1 MRRRATLSTL
11 RNAARTQGRRSQL
24 FYWFWP
30 DTRLRRHWW
39 RAFRRASAVT
49 RVIFGVG
56 VVLALSFSVNW
67 IYQVIRKPSELLF
80 PVSGTLYKTPSETWR
95 QYAPIFRKYA
105 TNVITPDL
113 LAAIAQVEGSG
124 NPVVRTYWRWAWT
137 SQPFEVYRPAS
148 SAVGMYQITD
158 GTFAVA
164 RRLCIHNHTV
174 AEDGPWN
181 SWRSCWFN
189 SLYARVLPAH
199 AVELTSAYLD
209 RSVANILARHRMA
222 SATLKHK
229 QELAAAI
236 HLCGAGAGDDF
247 ARRGFRFIDRQR
259 CGDHDA
265 RVYLAQV
272 EAMQGVFDRLAA
284 RSPSELP

>member
-1 MRRRATLSTL
+1 
-11 RNAARTQGRRSQL
+11 
-24 FYWFWP
+24 
-30 DTRLRRHWW
+30 
-39 RAFRRASAVT
+39 
-49 RVIFGVG
+49 VG
-56 VVLALSFSVNW
+56 VLLTLSFSINW

-124 NPVVRTYWRWAWT
+124 NPVVRTYWRWSWT

-158 GTFAVA
+158 GTFAEA
-164 RRLCIHNHTV
+164 RRFCIHNHTV

-181 SWRSCWFN
+181 DWRSCWFN
-189 SLYARVLPAH
+189 SLYARVFPTH

-209 RSVANILARHRMA
+209 RSVANILARHRMT
-222 SATLKHK
+222 SATLKRK
-229 QELAAAI
+229 QELAALI
-236 HLCGAGAGDDF
+236 HLCGAGAGDEYV
-247 ARRGFRFIDRQR
+247 RRGFRMIEGQR

-265 RVYLAQV
+265 RLYLARV
-272 EAMQGVFDRLAA
+272 ETMKAVFDRLAA
-284 RSPSELP
+284 RSSSDLP

>member
-1 MRRRATLSTL
+1 MPSLSASRSARRKTGRTHRRRFRLSRL
-11 RNAARTQGRRSQL
+11 WPNA
-24 FYWFWP
+24 
-30 DTRLRRHWW
+30 RLRRRWW
-39 RAFRRASAVT
+39 RAFRRASPVT
-49 RVIFGVG
+49 KVIISVG
-56 VVLALSFSVNW
+56 VVLTLSFSINW
-67 IYQVIRKPSELLF
+67 IYQVVRKTSEQIF

-95 QYAPIFRKYA
+95 EYAPIFKEYA

-124 NPVVRTYWRWAWT
+124 NPVVRTYWRWSWT

-158 GTFAVA
+158 GTFAEA

-199 AVELTSAYLD
+199 AVELTSAHLD
-209 RSVANILARHRMA
+209 RSVANTLARHRM
-222 SATLKHK
+222 SSTTLKDK
-229 QELAAAI
+229 QQLAAVI
-236 HLCGAGAGDDF
+236 HLCGAGAGDDY
-247 ARRGFRFIDRQR
+247 ARRGFRLTDGQR
-259 CGDHDA
+259 CGDHDV
-265 RVYLAQV
+265 RLYLAHID
-272 EAMQGVFDRLAA
+272 AMKGVFDRLARIQSA
-284 RSPSELP
+284 P

>member
-1 MRRRATLSTL
+1 MPTLSASRSARRKTGRIHRRRFRLSRL
-11 RNAARTQGRRSQL
+11 WPNA
-24 FYWFWP
+24 
-30 DTRLRRHWW
+30 RLRRRWW
-39 RAFRRASAVT
+39 RAFRRASPVMK
-49 RVIFGVG
+49 VIISVG
-56 VVLALSFSVNW
+56 VVLTLSFSINW
-67 IYQVIRKPSELLF
+67 IYQVIRKPSELFF
-80 PVSGTLYKTPSETWR
+80 PVSGTLYKTASETWR
-95 QYAPIFRKYA
+95 QYAPIFKEYA

-124 NPVVRTYWRWAWT
+124 NPVVRTYWRWSWT

-158 GTFAVA
+158 GTFAEA

-209 RSVANILARHRMA
+209 RSVANTLARHRMS
-222 SATLKHK
+222 SAPLKDK
-229 QELAAAI
+229 QQLAAVI
-236 HLCGAGAGDDF
+236 HLCGAGAGDDY
-247 ARRGFRFIDRQR
+247 ARRGFRLIDGQR
-259 CGDHDA
+259 CGDHDL
-265 RVYLAQV
+265 RLYLAHID
-272 EAMQGVFDRLAA
+272 AMKAVFDRLARIQSA
-284 RSPSELP
+284 P